1 MRRILIAL
9 LSLIFLVSLT
19 SAQTPESPSTDDVK
33 RFLEVMR
40 IEGQLQTMVQIMT
53 KSGKQGARQT
63 FLQKMPDATPEQLA
77 DVESLTE
84 GLFADLPMKDIIPD
98 LIPVYQKHISKA
110 DLQAITD
117 FYASPIGQRFLNEQP
132 KMMQE
137 MGEVSAARMQQ
148 QLGSIMEKFDL
159 RLSEMAEK
167 WKAQASQK
175 PASTPATKK

>member
-9 LSLIFLVSLT
+9 LSLIILAPLT
-19 SAQTPESPSTDDVK
+19 SAQSPESPSTDDVK

-53 KSGKQGARQT
+53 KSAKQGARQT

-110 DLQAITD
+110 DLQALTD

-148 QLGSIMEKFDL
+148 QLGGVMEKFDTKL
-159 RLSEMAEK
+159 AEMVEK
-167 WKAQASQK
+167 WKAQGLNKTSSE
-175 PASTPATKK
+175 PSKKK